1 LRAYAPSNTNKPKGW
16 QQAMADIHIDD
27 FCRDAAQVIL
37 HLYSAFPRRAS
48 VYVADIAGED
58 EPDDVG
64 LHSDRHMACLGTIL
78 WLAEEGYLRY
88 EAMVYQDGVDQAVLS
103 GRSFTLLS
111 SLSQFR
117 YAAPS
122 PALPEAVAIEKM
134 TLIEQI
140 RAAVRSRESRKTTA
154 IMRYF
159 LSTPSS
165 TATLPDVP
173 TDNSLTESAPSDD
186 VPPSNEQGC
195 EDATTL
201 NS

>member
-1 LRAYAPSNTNKPKGW
+1 MT
-16 QQAMADIHIDD
+16 DIHIDD

-48 VYVADIAGED
+48 IYVADIAGED

-117 YAAPS
+117 YQAPS
-122 PALPEAVAIEKM
+122 ATLPEAIAIEKL
-134 TLIEQI
+134 TLVEQI

-159 LSTPSS
+159 LSTPS
-165 TATLPDVP
+165 TAATLPDVP
-173 TDNSLTESAPSDD
+173 KETHTDD
-186 VPPSNEQGC
+186 VPPANEMGC
-195 EDATTL
+195 DDASAL
-201 NS
+201 SSP